1 LMTVPNILTVFR
13 IFLTPFFIFFL
24 FKDSDLSGTYA
35 LIIFVVASI
44 TDAYDGHYA
53 RKYNVVSESGKFL
66 DPLADKI
73 LVSSA
78 FISFTILKIIDF
90 WMVFLIIFRDV
101 FVTLLRMRM
110 KKSNQSLITS
120 NIAKSKTAA
129 QLIIIV
135 FTLLYL
141 SISNSNLQ
149 ILMGFID
156 WIERFNLVYNLTLF
170 VTLFTIFTGYRYA
183 YDNWAVIKKIII
195 K

>member
-1 LMTVPNILTVFR
+1 MTVPNILTVFR

-24 FKDSDLSGTYA
+24 FNDSDLSGTYA

-78 FISFTILKIIDF
+78 FISFAILKIIDF

-149 ILMGFID
+149 ILMGFKD
-156 WIERFNLVYNLTLF
+156 LIERFSLVYNLTLF

>member
-1 LMTVPNILTVFR
+1 MTVPNILTVFR

-24 FKDSDLSGTYA
+24 FNDSDLSGTFA

-78 FISFTILKIIDF
+78 FISFAILKIIDF

-101 FVTLLRMRM
+101 FVTLLRIRM

-149 ILMGFID
+149 ILMGFKD
-156 WIERFNLVYNLTLF
+156 LIERFNLVYNLTLF
-170 VTLFTIFTGYRYA
+170 VTLFTIFTGFKYA

>member
-1 LMTVPNILTVFR
+1 MTVPNILTVFR

-24 FKDSDLSGTYA
+24 FNNSDLSGTYA

-78 FISFTILKIIDF
+78 FISFAILKIIDF

-149 ILMGFID
+149 ILMGFKD
-156 WIERFNLVYNLTLF
+156 LIERFSLVYNLTLF

>member
-1 LMTVPNILTVFR
+1 MTVPNILTVFR

-24 FKDSDLSGTYA
+24 FNNSDLSGTYA

-78 FISFTILKIIDF
+78 FISFAILKIIDF

-101 FVTLLRMRM
+101 FVTLLRIRM

-149 ILMGFID
+149 ILMGFKD
-156 WIERFNLVYNLTLF
+156 LIERFSLVYNLTLF

>member
-1 LMTVPNILTVFR
+1 MTVPNILTVFR

-24 FKDSDLSGTYA
+24 FNNSDLSGTYA

-78 FISFTILKIIDF
+78 FISFAILKIIDF

-120 NIAKSKTAA
+120 NIAKSKTAV

-149 ILMGFID
+149 ILMGFKD
-156 WIERFNLVYNLTLF
+156 LIERFSLVYNLTLF

>member
-1 LMTVPNILTVFR
+1 MTVPNILTVFR

-24 FKDSDLSGTYA
+24 FNDSDLSGTYA

-78 FISFTILKIIDF
+78 FISFAILKIIDF

-120 NIAKSKTAA
+120 NIAKSKTAV

-170 VTLFTIFTGYRYA
+170 VTLFTIFTGFKYA

>member
-1 LMTVPNILTVFR
+1 MTVPNILTVFR

-24 FKDSDLSGTYA
+24 FNDSDLSGTYA

-170 VTLFTIFTGYRYA
+170 VTLFTIITGFKYA

>member
-1 LMTVPNILTVFR
+1 MTVPNILTVFR

-24 FKDSDLSGTYA
+24 FNNSDLSGTYA

-78 FISFTILKIIDF
+78 FISFAILKIIDF

-149 ILMGFID
+149 ILMGFKD
-156 WIERFNLVYNLTLF
+156 LIERFSLVYNLTLF
-170 VTLFTIFTGYRYA
+170 VTLFTIFTGFKYA

>member
-1 LMTVPNILTVFR
+1 MTVPNILTVFR

-24 FKDSDLSGTYA
+24 FNKSDLSGTYA

-78 FISFTILKIIDF
+78 FISFAILKIIDF

-156 WIERFNLVYNLTLF
+156 LIERFSLVYNLTLF

>member
-1 LMTVPNILTVFR
+1 MTVPNILTVFR

-24 FKDSDLSGTYA
+24 FNDSDLSGTYA

-44 TDAYDGHYA
+44 TDAYDGHHA

-78 FISFTILKIIDF
+78 FISFAILKIIDF

-101 FVTLLRMRM
+101 FVTLLRMRL

-149 ILMGFID
+149 ILMGFKD
-156 WIERFNLVYNLTLF
+156 LIERFSLVYNLTLF